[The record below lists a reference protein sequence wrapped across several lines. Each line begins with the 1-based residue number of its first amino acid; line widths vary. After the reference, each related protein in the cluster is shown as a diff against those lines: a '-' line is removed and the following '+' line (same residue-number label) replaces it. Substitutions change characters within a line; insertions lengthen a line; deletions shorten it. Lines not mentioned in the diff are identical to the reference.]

1 MLSAYDQSIYDQGY
15 KYIPQSK
22 YLLNPF
28 KVPQGDENE
37 VPTGI
42 ATTYQAQSGGGGGGM
57 GYTGG
62 ITDLTTNFQTATS
75 DRTKRLED
83 AYNNPSTAKIFG
95 LPAFKQDVN
104 PADAG
109 FYVAEDMRIPQQRT
123 MLGKMFQPQSPQ
135 EIMEEGYK
143 PMTNIGILSSIL
155 GKADKFGTL
164 PRADQAFITSQM
176 GYTGPTVFGENTTGL
191 SQDPFGLNTRSA
203 FGNYA
208 ERVGKEVDKLGLA
221 LSSTGAIGGKK
232 DFQGATFNPETGMF
246 EAAEDSDLTPEQ
258 IAALNKRTKL
268 VRTKLNFYRGK
279 KKERDEFREQEAQK
293 IRDEI
298 AAAAAA
304 KNRAAARAAIKRQ
317 GEAGYTPSI
326 HGPTDYGRDS
336 RGNQSFDMGNQGFGI
351 GSDGGPVSNR
361 TGRGRQ
367 GYMLGGLTDLV
378 DIYD

>member
-317 GEAGYTPSI
+317 GEASYTPSI

-336 RGNQSFDMGNQGFGI
+336 QGNQSFDFGGGFGI

-361 TGRGRQ
+361 SGRGRT
-367 GYMLGGLTDLV
+367 GFMLGGLTDLV

>member
-1 MLSAYDQSIYDQGY
+1 MLSPYDQSIYDQGY

-62 ITDLTTNFQTATS
+62 ITGLTTDFQKAV
-75 DRTKRLED
+75 DARTQRLED
-83 AYNNPSTAKIFG
+83 AYDNPSTAKIFG
-95 LPAFKQDVN
+95 MPAFKQDVN

-135 EIMEEGYK
+135 EIMEQGYT
-143 PMTNIGILSSIL
+143 PRTNIGILSAIL

-176 GYTGPTVFGENTTGL
+176 GYTGPTVFGDNQSGL
-191 SQDPFGLNTRSA
+191 SKDPFGLNTRSA

-208 ERVGKEVDKLGLA
+208 ERVGTEVDKLGLA
-221 LSSTGAIGGKK
+221 LSPTGAIGGKK
-232 DFQGATFNPETGMF
+232 DFQGATFNPATGEF
-246 EAAEDSDLTPEQ
+246 EAAEDSDLTPQQ
-258 IAALNKRTKL
+258 IAALNQRTKL
-268 VRTKLNFYRGK
+268 VRTKLNFYRGQ
-279 KKERDEFREQEAQK
+279 KKERDAFREQEAQR